1 MRLLSYK
8 QSKFLSDKYFDPTRM
23 RNRSAVS
30 IKNPST
36 RFSRLI
42 FLFYSLLQLW
52 NQPLSKHIEKRER
65 KFYRIFLIETSNYFE
80 KKKKEGKIK
89 IRERIKKET
98 EENSFGNP
106 PRPGNFNFHF
116 LRLGGQN
123 LIAAYL
129 HFNFSAAN

>member
-1 MRLLSYK
+1 
-8 QSKFLSDKYFDPTRM
+8 M
-23 RNRSAVS
+23 RNLAINPAS
-30 IKNPST
+30 IKNSST

-42 FLFYSLLQLW
+42 FLFYSFSNFGIDLF
-52 NQPLSKHIEKRER
+52 KHIEKRER

-80 KKKKEGKIK
+80 KKKKEEKIK

>member
-52 NQPLSKHIEKRER
+52 NRPLSKHIEKRER

-80 KKKKEGKIK
+80 KKKKEEKIK

-98 EENSFGNP
+98 EENSFG
-106 PRPGNFNFHF
+106 
-116 LRLGGQN
+116 LRREPSTAREFQ
-123 LIAAYL
+123 
-129 HFNFSAAN
+129 FSFPQTRWAKSYRGVSTF